1 MAEPLKNLLSREFV
15 NELARDIRKT
25 TKKFDDASFIK
36 TTLKDWNQLELKDR
50 TNRIATSFHRCIPG
64 NYEQQLQV
72 LLSIH
77 ESYKGLPA
85 FVFPAFVE
93 HYGIDFPEASFSAL
107 EHFTQRST
115 GEFAIRPF
123 IRAHRKITERQIL
136 KWTKHSN
143 EHIRRLSSEGIRPLL
158 PWASPL
164 REYIENPEFVLGVI
178 ERLLHDPS
186 EYVRKSVANSMND
199 ISKNQPE
206 VVLSLIEKYIGKND
220 ITDRLLH
227 HGSRT
232 LLKAGNKQVLK
243 LFGHSHQI
251 DTAVISGRLTPNSI
265 RIGSAAQLEFNWQLN
280 GKKKEKIRIEYHV
293 GYKKK
298 NGTLSYKVFQVLRGV
313 TEPGTHSVKRK
324 LNFTDLT
331 TRKHLPGKHKLK
343 IVINGVEKY
352 SLDFNL
358 I

>member
-15 NELARDIRKT
+15 NELTRDIRKT
-25 TKKFDDASFIK
+25 SKKFDDAYFVK

-50 TNRIATSFHRCIPG
+50 TNRIAHGFHTSIPG

-77 ESYKGLPA
+77 KSYKGLPA

-93 HYGIDFPEASFSAL
+93 HFGIDFPEASFQAL
-107 EHFTQRST
+107 EHFTQLST

-123 IRAHRKITERQIL
+123 IRIHQKITERQIL

-143 EHIRRLSSEGIRPLL
+143 QHIRRLSSEGIRPLL

-164 REYIENPEFVLGVI
+164 REYIDNPEFVLKVI
-178 ERLLHDPS
+178 ERLMQDSS
-186 EYVRKSVANSMND
+186 EYVRKSVANSIND
-199 ISKNQPE
+199 ISKNQPDE
-206 VVLSLIEKYIGKND
+206 VLNLVQKHLGKND
-220 ITDRLLH
+220 VTDRLLH
-227 HGSRT
+227 HGART
-232 LLKAGNKQVLK
+232 LLKSGNQKVLK

-251 DTAVISGRLTPNSI
+251 DTEVASVQLTPNTI
-265 RIGSAAQLEFNWQLN
+265 RIGTAGQLHFNWKLK
-280 GKKKEKIRIEYHV
+280 GKNREKIRIEYHI
-293 GYKKK
+293 GFLKK

-313 TEPGTHSVKRK
+313 VEPGTHSVKRK

-331 TRKHLPGKHKLK
+331 TRKHLAGKHKLK

>member
-25 TKKFDDASFIK
+25 SKKFDDAAFVK
-36 TTLKDWNQLELKDR
+36 TTLKEWNQLELKNR
-50 TNRIATSFHRCIPG
+50 TNRIATSFHQYIPG

-85 FVFPAFVE
+85 FVFPAFIE
-93 HYGIDFPEASFSAL
+93 HFGIDFPETSFLAL

-123 IRAHRKITERQIL
+123 IRAHRKITERQII
-136 KWTKHSN
+136 KWTKHPN

-164 REYIENPEFVLGVI
+164 REYIDKPEFVLGII
-178 ERLLHDPS
+178 ERLIQDPS
-186 EYVRKSVANSMND
+186 EYVRKSVSNSIND
-199 ISKNQPE
+199 ISKNQPTE
-206 VVLSLIEKYIGKND
+206 VLSLIQKHLGKND
-220 ITDRLLH
+220 LTDRLLH
-227 HGSRT
+227 HGART
-232 LLKAGNKQVLK
+232 LLKASDQQALK

-251 DTAVISGRLTPNSI
+251 DTKIISAQLTPNSV
-265 RIGSAAQLEFNWQLN
+265 RIGAAAQLDFTWQLS
-280 GKKKEKIRIEYHV
+280 GKKSENIRIEYQI
-293 GYKKK
+293 GFLKK
-298 NGTLSYKVFQVLRGV
+298 NGTLSYKVFQVLRSV
-313 TEPGTHSVKRK
+313 AEPGTYSVKRK
-324 LNFTDLT
+324 LNFADMTI
-331 TRKHLPGKHKLK
+331 RKHLSGMHKLK